1 MHPCTYLFKGEQ
13 EGARK
18 KSVTYNYRATIK
30 GNNVVSFL
38 TLTLSRTNGQD
49 PKRTTSHCHQK
60 KNKHWYDFCLL
71 WYTQLSSTI
80 HPHSK
85 EQTMAH
91 IFDTISDKSTETTQA
106 LTSQNAP
113 NKQPP
118 SLVAQQLQSEKLLSH
133 KDEIKH
139 AKTIRGNFCAI
150 VQSVKEIESSS
161 EKIQALQATVLT
173 WEKKDDPIKP
183 GKRRLDHILTTLESA
198 CDTYPHD
205 DGTHYLCEQFKSLA
219 HEIEEAK
226 DIVITAN
233 LRLVCSIAKRYTE
246 RGLSLGDL
254 VQEGCIGLMRAV
266 FRFDHNTGRRFST
279 YASWWIRQAI
289 TRAIPE
295 KTRTI
300 KLPAHFL
307 VSRNHFN
314 KTYSGLRK
322 QLGRKPTMQE
332 LSQDTY
338 MDHDKMLSI
347 IETSMEPVSLE
358 EPVGENSQN
367 LMGLIANKSATM
379 PDDIAITSDLHRQI
393 ENILST
399 LSHREAQVLRL
410 RFGLGG
416 KCECTLDEVGK
427 QFNVS
432 RERIRQIEQEALK
445 RLRHPTRSD
454 HMRCFLE
461 SH

>member
-1 MHPCTYLFKGEQ
+1 
-13 EGARK
+13 
-18 KSVTYNYRATIK
+18 
-30 GNNVVSFL
+30 
-38 TLTLSRTNGQD
+38 
-49 PKRTTSHCHQK
+49 
-60 KNKHWYDFCLL
+60 
-71 WYTQLSSTI
+71 
-80 HPHSK
+80 
-85 EQTMAH
+85 MAH
-91 IFDTISDKSTETTQA
+91 TSDNSSQDTVQPPLQIEPD
-106 LTSQNAP
+106 
-113 NKQPP
+113 KQPP
-118 SLVAQQLQSEKLLSH
+118 SLVSQQLQSATLLSH

-139 AKTIRGNFCAI
+139 AKTIRENFCII

-161 EKIQALQATVLT
+161 ITIQQLQETVLN
-173 WEKKDDPIKP
+173 WEKKDNPIKP
-183 GKRRLDHILTTLESA
+183 GKRRLDLILNTLESV
-198 CDTYPHD
+198 CDTHPHD
-205 DGTHYLCEQFKSLA
+205 NGTHYLCEQFKALA

-226 DIVITAN
+226 NIVITAN
-233 LRLVCSIAKRYTE
+233 LRLVCSIAKRYTD
-246 RGLSLGDL
+246 RGLSLADL

-314 KTYSGLRK
+314 KTFSGLRK
-322 QLGRKPTMQE
+322 QLGRKPTMTE
-332 LSQDTY
+332 LSKNTY

-347 IETSMEPVSLE
+347 IETSLEPVSLE
-358 EPVGENSQN
+358 EPVGVNNQN
-367 LMGLIANKSATM
+367 LMGLIANDTATL
-379 PDDIAITSDLHRQI
+379 PDDIAITTDLHKQI
-393 ENILST
+393 ENILET
-399 LSHREAQVLRL
+399 LSRREAQVLRL

-416 KCECTLDEVGK
+416 RCECTLDEVGK